1 MYSLREPW
9 PSSST
14 YSSTYQNNANR
25 GGGGG
30 NNSVSYIGSPNQSR
44 GRKVERGNGMDR
56 SRSSSNVSTIRF
68 KTSSPIIGRSP
79 SMASVMIDDRDEKKL
94 GNNDDDNNNNNNN
107 VDNNIDGITDTYST
121 PIDQIRYHP
130 SSSNN
135 RRRSSSAPPRS
146 GGGNNMRNININTNA
161 ISNTSESSTNYRQGN
176 DRDSIGKDLN
186 LRWATQSLADF
197 IESKNAR
204 IGPTGSS
211 LSNSADFT
219 RQHIPTNH
227 IQDSSTDTKVMT
239 SSSNVGIIPTISH
252 SPIGHRNFSLRKIAQ
267 GQGQWQ
273 GHGHGETTSSVL
285 FGESPRRE
293 SVRDVR
299 SVISNPPYA
308 VNFPEQ

>member
-1 MYSLREPW
+1 MYSLRDPW

-14 YSSTYQNNANR
+14 YSSTYQNK
-25 GGGGG
+25 G
-30 NNSVSYIGSPNQSR
+30 NNSVSYVGSPNQSR
-44 GRKVERGNGMDR
+44 GRNVERGSGMNR
-56 SRSSSNVSTIRF
+56 SRSSSNISTIRF
-68 KTSSPIIGRSP
+68 QTTSPIIVRSS
-79 SMASVMIDDRDEKKL
+79 SMASSVMIDDKAERKQE
-94 GNNDDDNNNNNNN
+94 NNDYNKIMD
-107 VDNNIDGITDTYST
+107 IDGITDNCST
-121 PIDQIRYHP
+121 PIDQIRHNT

-146 GGGNNMRNININTNA
+146 SGSNDMRNSNTNA
-161 ISNTSESSTNYRQGN
+161 NISEFSSNYREGKE
-176 DRDSIGKDLN
+176 SMGKDLN

-204 IGPTGSS
+204 MGPPGSS
-211 LSNSADFT
+211 LSHSTDYI
-219 RQHIPTNH
+219 RQNVPVNQ
-227 IQDSSTDTKVMT
+227 IQDSSPDTKVMT
-239 SSSNVGIIPTISH
+239 SSSNIGIIPTISH
-252 SPIGHRNFSLRKIAQ
+252 SPIGHRNFSLRKISH

-293 SVRDVR
+293 NVRDVR